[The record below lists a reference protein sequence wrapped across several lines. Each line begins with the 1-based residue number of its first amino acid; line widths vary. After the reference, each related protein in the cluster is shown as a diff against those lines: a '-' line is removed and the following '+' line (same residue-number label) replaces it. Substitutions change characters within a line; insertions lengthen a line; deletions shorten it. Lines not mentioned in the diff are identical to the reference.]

1 MATVKEINHDS
12 STTIGDH
19 YSTVVDAATVL
30 EVNGTAALNGS
41 TYGVDVDFDVPVG
54 PGDDVQLVEAF
65 TLTGDDLRFRFRLD
79 LSNLSTTQDESN
91 SIFLAF
97 IRNTDEDRLFTVR
110 LHSDGVGNFEIDLT
124 GLGDSGGFIVV
135 ADVAVSGEFC
145 IDVAIVRES
154 NGTAADG
161 SAELFVNDISQ
172 GSIANIDNF
181 NIWNVGIGDLEI
193 GINVVPGTGN
203 TSGHLYYDEFILD
216 DDSTISLCAA
226 PFSGYDLV
234 LGGGQP

>member
-19 YSTVVDAATVL
+19 YDTVVDAASVL
-30 EVNGTAALNGS
+30 AVNGTAALNGS

-54 PGDDVQLVEAF
+54 PGDDVQLIEAF

-79 LSNLSTTQDESN
+79 LSNLSTTQDASN

-97 IRNTDEDRLFTVR
+97 IRNTNGDRLFTVR
-110 LHSDGVGNFEIDLT
+110 FHSDGAGNFEIDLT
-124 GLGDSGGFIVV
+124 GLGDSGSYNVV
-135 ADVAVSGEFC
+135 VDVAVSGEIC
-145 IDVAIVRES
+145 IEVAAIRES
-154 NGTAADG
+154 NDTSADG
-161 SAELFVNDISQ
+161 SAELFINGVSQ
-172 GSIANIDNF
+172 GSKANIDNF
-181 NIWNVGIGDLEI
+181 NIWNVGIGDLEV

-203 TSGHLYYDEFILD
+203 TSGHLYYDEWILD
-216 DDSTISLCAA
+216 NDSVANLGCFV
-226 PFSGYDLV
+226 FSGFDLV